1 MKKLILGLLAVCATA
16 LCLAMPASALTTVE
30 RVGVQISPASWDM
43 GLKVCDT
50 VTYACSVHLPGVAV
64 AGSER
69 AAAQF
74 AADLTGQP
82 VRSIRQPG
90 GGRLDAN
97 GNGMIDADEGDGG
110 GDW

>member
-1 MKKLILGLLAVCATA
+1 MKKPILGLLAVCATA

-30 RVGVQISPASWDM
+30 RVGVQTSSATWDM

-50 VTYACSVHLPGVAV
+50 VTYVCEIYTPGVAV

-69 AAAQF
+69 AAVQF

-82 VRSIRQPG
+82 VRSIRKPG
-90 GGRLDAN
+90 GSRGVVSGTN
-97 GNGMIDADEGDGG
+97 EGDGG
-110 GDW
+110 GSW

>member
-16 LCLAMPASALTTVE
+16 LCLVMPASALTTVE
-30 RVGVQISPASWDM
+30 RVGVQTSSATWTM

-50 VTYACSVHLPGVAV
+50 VTYACAVYTPGVAV

-69 AAAQF
+69 AAVQF

-90 GGRLDAN
+90 GGRFDAN
-97 GNGMIDADEGDGG
+97 GNGMIDDGERDGG
-110 GDW
+110 GGW